1 MTTQA
6 LPHDE
11 QPDPRFAAQLEWELE
26 RALRR
31 EARFARPAHD
41 AGARRPRAALLAL
54 GFAAALALG
63 GGGAWAAQNVLRS
76 RGAQAL
82 VAQQSVRV
90 ELAALHERRARG
102 ELERSQVEHAAG
114 RAPATKVLASRVELA
129 LVSEQ
134 LELGRIDRVEV
145 EATARPPQHALS
157 AALVTTL
164 AGARDLVRER
174 LEVESVS
181 LAEQLEL
188 ARELAER
195 AEAQAKAD
203 ITTQADARRFQL
215 GVEKLTL
222 RGELVHRRREL
233 RAEFVA
239 ARTSAA
245 RIELLDLQ
253 AQAQT
258 RRAVAQ
264 LERQAAQ
271 EAHERLQLLV
281 QNGLVSARELEQAEL
296 ALATHAA
303 ELESAN
309 SELEWLA
316 EELARTR

>member
-1 MTTQA
+1 MTART

-41 AGARRPRAALLAL
+41 TGARRPGAALLAL

-90 ELAALHERRARG
+90 ELAALRERRARS
-102 ELERSQVEHAAG
+102 ELERTQLEHAAG
-114 RAPATKVLASRVELA
+114 LSAATALLTSRVELA
-129 LVSEQ
+129 LAREQ
-134 LELGRIDRVEV
+134 LELGRLDRAEV
-145 EATARPPQHALS
+145 EATSRPPQHALS
-157 AALVTTL
+157 AALVATS
-164 AGARDLVRER
+164 AGVRDLVRER

-181 LAEQLEL
+181 LAEQLAV
-188 ARELAER
+188 AREFAE
-195 AEAQAKAD
+195 QANVQANAGLML
-203 ITTQADARRFQL
+203 QADASRFQL
-215 GVEKLTL
+215 GVDKLTL
-222 RGELVHRRREL
+222 RSELVRRRREL

-258 RRAVAQ
+258 RRDVAQ
-264 LERQAAQ
+264 LELGTAR
-271 EAHERLQLLV
+271 EAHERLSLLA
-281 QNGLVSARELEQAEL
+281 QNGRVSARELEQAEL

-303 ELESAN
+303 ESESAN

-316 EELARTR
+316 EELAHTR

>member
-1 MTTQA
+1 MTARA

-31 EARFARPAHD
+31 EARFARPARE
-41 AGARRPRAALLAL
+41 AGARRPSPALLAL
-54 GFAAALALG
+54 GFVAALALG

-90 ELAALHERRARG
+90 ELAARHERRARS
-102 ELERSQVEHAAG
+102 ELERAQVEHAAG
-114 RAPATKVLASRVELA
+114 RAPATKVLASRAELA
-129 LVSEQ
+129 LASEQ
-134 LELGRIDRVEV
+134 LELGRIDRFEV
-145 EATARPPQHALS
+145 EATSRPAQHALS
-157 AALVTTL
+157 AALVTTP

-174 LEVESVS
+174 LEVEGVS
-181 LAEQLEL
+181 LTEQLAV

-195 AEAQAKAD
+195 ANVQASAGVA
-203 ITTQADARRFQL
+203 TQADARRWQL
-215 GVEKLTL
+215 GVDRLTL
-222 RGELVHRRREL
+222 RAELARRRREL
-233 RAEFVA
+233 RADFVA

-245 RIELLDLQ
+245 RCELLDLQ

-258 RRAVAQ
+258 RRDLAQ
-264 LERQAAQ
+264 LELQGAR

-281 QNGLVSARELEQAEL
+281 QNGLVSAREFEQAEL

-316 EELARTR
+316 EELVRAR